1 MSMIEYQQGILASVR
16 TNNPMLNE
24 AAATVQ
30 QYTEMCKAGQITKE
44 EYAELVLDVQRSI
57 NIQENMSD
65 LETLEKLNTAM
76 NGLINLAK
84 LV

>member
-1 MSMIEYQQGILASVR
+1 MIEFQQGILASVR
-16 TNNPMLNE
+16 TDNPMLNE

-44 EYAELVLDVQRSI
+44 EYAELVLDVQRAI

>member
-1 MSMIEYQQGILASVR
+1 MSMIEFQQGILASVR
-16 TNNPMLNE
+16 TDNPMLNE

-44 EYAELVLDVQRSI
+44 EYAELVLDVQRAI
-57 NIQENMSD
+57 NIQENMAD

-76 NGLINLAK
+76 NGLINIAK
-84 LV
+84 LA

>member
-1 MSMIEYQQGILASVR
+1 MSMIEFQQGILASVR

-44 EYAELVLDVQRSI
+44 EYAELVLDVQRAI

-76 NGLINLAK
+76 NGLINIAK
-84 LV
+84 LA